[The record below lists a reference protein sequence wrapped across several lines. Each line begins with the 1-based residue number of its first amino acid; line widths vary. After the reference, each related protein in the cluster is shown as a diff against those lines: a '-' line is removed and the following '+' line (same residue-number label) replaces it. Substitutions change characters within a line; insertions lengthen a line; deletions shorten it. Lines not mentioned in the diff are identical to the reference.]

1 MFLNASNVKIAVI
14 GLGYVGLPL
23 AIEFSKLFSVIGFD
37 LNNKRIDELKSNLDI
52 TGETSKHNL
61 ASSKDIIYSN
71 NFDDTKDANFYII
84 CVPTP
89 IDTDNNPDLNPI
101 KFATELVAK
110 NLSEGDI
117 VVYESTVYPGL
128 TEEYCVPI
136 LEKISKLR
144 FNEDFYCGYSPERIN
159 PGDKKH
165 TLTDIIK
172 ITSGSTK
179 ESALFIDSIYSK
191 IIKAGT
197 HLAPN
202 IKVAEAAKVIENTQ
216 RDLNIGLINELSIIF
231 NKLNINTEDV
241 LDAASTKW
249 NFIKFSPGLVGGHCI
264 GVDPYYLTSRSIDA
278 GYNPE
283 IILAG
288 RRLNDGMGSYVAS
301 QLITKMK
308 LENIPI
314 KGSNILILGLTF
326 KENCSD
332 IRNTKVFDIA
342 NKLKENECK
351 VEIYDP
357 FVQQNLIK
365 GWNLLKNLSN
375 KLNFYNAIII
385 AVGHDEFKS
394 MGIDNIR
401 KNGKENS
408 IIYDLKWLFS
418 EDKTDM
424 RL

>member
-37 LNNKRIDELKSNLDI
+37 LNNKRIDELKSNFDI

-71 NFDDTKDANFYII
+71 NFDDTIDANFYII

-179 ESALFIDSIYSK
+179 ESALFLS
-191 IIKAGT
+191 
-197 HLAPN
+197 
-202 IKVAEAAKVIENTQ
+202 
-216 RDLNIGLINELSIIF
+216 LIHI
-231 NKLNINTEDV
+231 
-241 LDAASTKW
+241 
-249 NFIKFSPGLVGGHCI
+249 
-264 GVDPYYLTSRSIDA
+264 
-278 GYNPE
+278 
-283 IILAG
+283 
-288 RRLNDGMGSYVAS
+288 
-301 QLITKMK
+301 
-308 LENIPI
+308 
-314 KGSNILILGLTF
+314 
-326 KENCSD
+326 
-332 IRNTKVFDIA
+332 
-342 NKLKENECK
+342 
-351 VEIYDP
+351 
-357 FVQQNLIK
+357 
-365 GWNLLKNLSN
+365 
-375 KLNFYNAIII
+375 
-385 AVGHDEFKS
+385 
-394 MGIDNIR
+394 
-401 KNGKENS
+401 
-408 IIYDLKWLFS
+408 
-418 EDKTDM
+418 
-424 RL
+424 